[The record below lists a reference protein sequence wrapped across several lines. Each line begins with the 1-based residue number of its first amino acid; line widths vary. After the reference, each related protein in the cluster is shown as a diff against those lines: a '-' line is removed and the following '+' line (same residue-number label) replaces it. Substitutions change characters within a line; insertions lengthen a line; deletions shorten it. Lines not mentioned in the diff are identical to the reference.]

1 MLIKEE
7 GVFNVFGTERFIIEE
22 NTNLIMVI
30 TIREYEEKDKEKL
43 VSFMDELQDHLI
55 IIDPLRRLRRLPK
68 YGLKYTLKLL
78 HKIGSEQGIIFFAE
92 ENKLPIGVIVGLI
105 ERQKKEDLL
114 GCIPTKMGRIQEL
127 FVGQQYRSKG
137 VGKLL
142 METLEDYFKKKKC
155 TIIKVEIFAPNNK
168 AHQFYGHYGFENRIV
183 DMIKV
188 IEK

>member
-22 NTNLIMVI
+22 NSWFIVVIM
-30 TIREYEEKDKEKL
+30 IRNYEEKDKETL
-43 VSFMDELQDHLI
+43 VSFMDKLQDYI
-55 IIDPLRRLRRLPK
+55 ISIDPLHRLRRGK
-68 YGLKYTLKLL
+68 DYGGAYTARLLSRIKLE
-78 HKIGSEQGIIFFAE
+78 KGIIFFAE
-92 ENKLPIGVIVGLI
+92 ENKLPIGVIVGII
-105 ERQKKEDLL
+105 EKQKKEDLL
-114 GCIPTKMGRIQEL
+114 GCIPTKTGRIQEL
-127 FVGQQYRSKG
+127 FVEQQYRSKG